1 MEKFKFWSVLIAVS
15 SISLL
20 IGSFIAKA
28 DGDSSQSFTMQSRY
42 ALLSGPIL
50 VRSENYENPTTA
62 NAIFKIDSVTG
73 QVWVLYLTI
82 ESPARPIILS
92 ARFVPTD
99 DISSN

>member
-1 MEKFKFWSVLIAVS
+1 MEKFKNYSVLIAVS

-20 IGSFIAKA
+20 VGSFIAKA
-28 DGDSSQSFTMQSRY
+28 DGESSQSFTMQSRY

-73 QVWVLYLTI
+73 QVWILHLTI
-82 ESPARPIILS
+82 ESPARPTILS
-92 ARFVPTD
+92 ARFVPTT
-99 DISSN
+99 DISRN